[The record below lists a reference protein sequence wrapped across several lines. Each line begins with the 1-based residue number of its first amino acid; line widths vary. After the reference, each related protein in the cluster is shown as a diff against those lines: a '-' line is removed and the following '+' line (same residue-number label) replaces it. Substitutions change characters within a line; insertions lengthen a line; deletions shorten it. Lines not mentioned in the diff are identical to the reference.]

1 MLEKKIFNK
10 RKNNYTENI
19 FSLYIYSLI
28 FSRFFANLKIINNN
42 LIIFQ
47 QHNSIKKEVI

>member
-28 FSRFFANLKIINNN
+28 FSRLFANLKKNNN

-47 QHNSIKKEVI
+47 QHISIKKEVI